1 MAEGKPKTFW
11 GGAGMVW
18 RRQVILWWIFLANIV
33 FAVLGTLGMDMGVAR
48 TLDHSLSAQRLVHGF
63 DLAAVGE
70 LLVQPEASLVLR
82 EPAFYISAFLF
93 GIFFLFVSG
102 GILVAYYRDKKPTMA
117 SFFEASG
124 DFFWRFVRLAIFFLL
139 VLIPVGILIKLANV
153 TTDRIN
159 DRAISPYPAVWFE
172 VGAAMGILFLAI
184 CLRLWFDMAQVVAVA
199 ENERRIRTALRGA
212 LSLLR
217 ENFGSLFW
225 LYFRISLLAWVIFG
239 ASLLY
244 WTSYLGPESLGR
256 EFLLAQLMIVFWLAT
271 RLWQRASE
279 VLWYQNYQASKAAPA
294 SATPTAD

>member
-11 GGAGMVW
+11 GGAGIVW
-18 RRQVILWWIFLANIV
+18 RRQVILWWIFLANLV
-33 FAVLGTLGMDMGVAR
+33 FAVLGTLGTDMRAAR

-70 LLVQPEASLVLR
+70 LLVQPEAPLVLR

-93 GIFFLFVSG
+93 GIFFLFASG
-102 GILVAYYRDKKPTMA
+102 GVLVSYYRDKKPTTA
-117 SFFEASG
+117 FFFQASG
-124 DFFWRFVRLAIFFLL
+124 DFFWRFVRLALLFLL
-139 VLIPVGILIKLANV
+139 VLIPVGILVKLANI
-153 TTDRIN
+153 TTDRID

-199 ENERRIRTALRGA
+199 KNERRIRTALRGA

-217 ENFGSLFW
+217 KNFGSLFW

-279 VLWYQNYQASKAAPA
+279 VLWYRSYQASKAAHA
-294 SATPTAD
+294 SAPPTAD

>member
-1 MAEGKPKTFW
+1 MAEGKAKTFW
-11 GGAGMVW
+11 SGAGIVW
-18 RRQVILWWIFLANIV
+18 RRQLVLWWIFLANIM
-33 FAVLGTLGMDMGVAR
+33 FAVLGTLGMDIQVAR
-48 TLDHSLSAQRLVHGF
+48 TLDHSLSAQRLVRGF

-70 LLVQPEASLVLR
+70 LLLQPEAPPVLR
-82 EPAFYISAFLF
+82 EPGFYISSFLF
-93 GIFFLFVSG
+93 AIFFLFTSG
-102 GILVAYYRDKKPTMA
+102 GMLIAYYRDKKPTTA

-124 DFFWRFVRLAIFFLL
+124 NFFWRFVRLALFFLL
-139 VLIPVGILIKLANV
+139 ALIPLGLLIKLADI

-184 CLRLWFDMAQVVAVA
+184 CLRLWFDMAQVIAVG

-212 LSLLR
+212 ASLLR
-217 ENFGSLFW
+217 RNFGSLFW
-225 LYFRISLLAWVIFG
+225 LYFRISLLACVIFG
-239 ASLLY
+239 ASLQY
-244 WTSYLGPESLGR
+244 WKNYLGPESLGR

-294 SATPTAD
+294 SAPPPAD

>member
-1 MAEGKPKTFW
+1 MTEGKPKTFW
-11 GGAGMVW
+11 SGAGIVW
-18 RRQVILWWIFLANIV
+18 RRQVILWWIFLANLV
-33 FAVLGTLGMDMGVAR
+33 FAVLGTLGADMRAAR

-70 LLVQPEASLVLR
+70 LLVQPEAPLVLR

-93 GIFFLFVSG
+93 AIFFLFASG
-102 GILVAYYRDKKPTMA
+102 GVLVAYYRDKKPTTA
-117 SFFEASG
+117 FFFEASG
-124 DFFWRFVRLAIFFLL
+124 NFFWRFVRLALFFLL
-139 VLIPVGILIKLANV
+139 VLIPVGILIKVANI
-153 TTDRIN
+153 TTDRID

-172 VGAAMGILFLAI
+172 VGAAIVILFLAI

-199 ENERRIRTALRGA
+199 QNERRIRTALRGA

-217 ENFGSLFW
+217 KNFGSLFW

-239 ASLLY
+239 ASLLF

-279 VLWYQNYQASKAAPA
+279 VLWYRSYQASQTADAVAP
-294 SATPTAD
+294 PTAD